1 MTMLRY
7 ASLLAGAAVAL
18 LALGTLPATRYPA
31 AAQEEQVDMNKVFR
45 CAATDPAGKQACAT
59 GRDLILSHCTACHTF
74 VPIVMQQ
81 FDAKAWQASIDRHQP
96 RVPELSHEQL
106 QAIANYLSANFNPET
121 PPPELPPD
129 LLKNWTSY

>member
-1 MTMLRY
+1 MPWQNAFAVGTVV
-7 ASLLAGAAVAL
+7 AGLAIVAVPCMQP
-18 LALGTLPATRYPA
+18 GA
-31 AAQEEQVDMNKVFR
+31 AAQETQVDMNKVFR
-45 CAATDPAGKQACAT
+45 CTATDPVGVKACAA

-96 RVPELSHEQL
+96 RVPELSPQELHS
-106 QAIANYLSANFNPET
+106 IADYLIANFNPQT
-121 PPPELPPD
+121 APPELPPD